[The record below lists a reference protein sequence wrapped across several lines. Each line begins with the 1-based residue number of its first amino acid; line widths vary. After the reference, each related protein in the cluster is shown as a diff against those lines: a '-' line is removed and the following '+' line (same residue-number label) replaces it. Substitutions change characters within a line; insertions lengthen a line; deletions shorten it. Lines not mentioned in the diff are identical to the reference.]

1 MKTIK
6 TKISEKEL
14 IEFKKRRY
22 ARLKV
27 QNAIKSG
34 KLVRAESCNLCSEKC
49 FVEAHHIDYGQPY
62 SVMWLCDA
70 CHGKAHRKN
79 SKWNPAN
86 NSQSPMPFIAEKNQ
100 TVTVSFTMPL
110 KNFLALQKKS
120 DNSKTPIAK
129 ILRDEIVKKFPVVD
143 EQLDLFDGVNFD
155 KSYEMPH
162 SRIFSMEPDQKLLL
176 QREQPFI
183 SEIRREGNLHVG
195 QLEGKLLSIF
205 NGHGTDTGTMQRIK
219 EKR

>member
-6 TKISEKEL
+6 SKITEREL
-14 IEFKKRRY
+14 IDFKKRRY
-22 ARLKV
+22 ARIKV

-34 KLVRAESCNLCSEKC
+34 KLVRAEKCNLCFENC
-49 FVEAHHIDYGQPY
+49 FVEAHHVDYGQPY
-62 SVMWLCDA
+62 SVMWLCA
-70 CHGKAHRKN
+70 SCHGKAHRKN
-79 SKWNPAN
+79 SKYNPAN
-86 NSQSPMPFIAEKNQ
+86 NPQSPMPFIAEKNQ

-155 KSYEMPH
+155 KSHEMQH
-162 SRIFSMEPDQKLLL
+162 ERIFRMESDKKLLL
-176 QREQPFI
+176 QSEQPFI
-183 SEIRREGNLHVG
+183 PEIRRQGNLHVG

-205 NGHGTDTGTMQRIK
+205 NRHGTDTGTMQRHK
-219 EKR
+219 AN

>member
-6 TKISEKEL
+6 CKISEQEL
-14 IEFKKRRY
+14 IDFKKRRY
-22 ARLKV
+22 ARIKV

-34 KLVRAESCNLCSEKC
+34 KLVRADSCNLCFENC
-49 FVEAHHIDYGQPY
+49 IVEAHHVDYGQPFN
-62 SVMWLCDA
+62 VIWLCDS

-79 SKWNPAN
+79 STLNPAN
-86 NSQSPMPFIAEKNQ
+86 NVQTPMPFIAENNQ

-143 EQLDLFDGVNFD
+143 DQLDLFDGVNFD
-155 KSYEMPH
+155 KSQEMQH
-162 SRIFSMEPDQKLLL
+162 SRIFSMEPDKELLL
-176 QREQPFI
+176 QREQSLL
-183 SEIRREGNLHVG
+183 SEIRRQGNSNGITV
-195 QLEGKLLSIF
+195 ESKLLSIF
-205 NGHGTDTGTMQRIK
+205 ARNGTDAGTMQRHK
-219 EKR
+219 TN